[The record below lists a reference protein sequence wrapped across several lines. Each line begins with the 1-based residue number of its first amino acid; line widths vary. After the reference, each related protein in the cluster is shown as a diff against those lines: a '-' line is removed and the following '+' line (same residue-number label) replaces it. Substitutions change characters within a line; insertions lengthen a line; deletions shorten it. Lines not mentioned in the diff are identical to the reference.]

1 MGKAIFFQPLQHLLL
16 GLKGLKSKVAV
27 VAQMEVLHQ
36 LSDMNFLPIWLIHNY
51 ATKLPEA

>member
-36 LSDMNFLPIWLIHNY
+36 LSDMNFLPIWLIRNY
-51 ATKLPEA
+51 ASKLPEA

>member
-16 GLKGLKSKVAV
+16 GLKSKVAV

-36 LSDMNFLPIWLIHNY
+36 LSDMNFLPVQLIHNY
-51 ATKLPEA
+51 ASRLPEA